1 MPTLQVSR
9 TYNIQKSIDYVTS
22 EKAHYN
28 HEQTEGKR
36 VQWASGVN
44 VPITNKT
51 AFMSKMHM
59 REVQKEYGKDKGY
72 VQGYSIIQGFG
83 ADEIDPKG
91 AVDSRNKAHDLGLQF
106 AQQVYGEN
114 NQAIV
119 VTQCDGKSGLWH
131 NHIISNAVGLDGKS
145 QRGNMTKWTQL
156 AKINDEIALENGLTP
171 LDKDN
176 WQKNKDRKR
185 DAKAKGQYQTPIE
198 KRMRKNG
205 VVLAKDE
212 VIEQIRIARDE
223 PAVQNIDDFKQLLHE
238 EYNIDVL
245 EARAKD
251 GENLRYSY
259 EYTNKK
265 GLTNTKVSRAS
276 TLAGEEFQLTPL
288 TKEIE
293 KKVALQQ
300 AEKEKDPGLVD
311 YGLDIEEELNTPQAQ
326 MMIQN
331 LLQKDEEEEEEELEL
346 EFSEEDLQV
355 LNDIE
360 SEVKDYAREKERD
373 TTVVRNNNRN
383 QKQHSDYQ
391 HNKSRHETN
400 TTRTK
405 QTRRATKSKDDG
417 FTLE

>member
-91 AVDSRNKAHDLGLQF
+91 GVDSRNKAHDLGLQF

-198 KRMRKNG
+198 KM
-205 VVLAKDE
+205 VL
-212 VIEQIRIARDE
+212 
-223 PAVQNIDDFKQLLHE
+223 
-238 EYNIDVL
+238 
-245 EARAKD
+245 
-251 GENLRYSY
+251 S
-259 EYTNKK
+259 
-265 GLTNTKVSRAS
+265 
-276 TLAGEEFQLTPL
+276 
-288 TKEIE
+288 
-293 KKVALQQ
+293 
-300 AEKEKDPGLVD
+300 
-311 YGLDIEEELNTPQAQ
+311 
-326 MMIQN
+326 
-331 LLQKDEEEEEEELEL
+331 
-346 EFSEEDLQV
+346 
-355 LNDIE
+355 
-360 SEVKDYAREKERD
+360 
-373 TTVVRNNNRN
+373 
-383 QKQHSDYQ
+383 
-391 HNKSRHETN
+391 
-400 TTRTK
+400 
-405 QTRRATKSKDDG
+405 
-417 FTLE
+417 

>member
-1 MPTLQVSR
+1 M
-9 TYNIQKSIDYVTS
+9 
-22 EKAHYN
+22 
-28 HEQTEGKR
+28 
-36 VQWASGVN
+36 
-44 VPITNKT
+44 
-51 AFMSKMHM
+51 
-59 REVQKEYGKDKGY
+59 
-72 VQGYSIIQGFG
+72 
-83 ADEIDPKG
+83 
-91 AVDSRNKAHDLGLQF
+91 
-106 AQQVYGEN
+106 
-114 NQAIV
+114 
-119 VTQCDGKSGLWH
+119 
-131 NHIISNAVGLDGKS
+131 
-145 QRGNMTKWTQL
+145 
-156 AKINDEIALENGLTP
+156 
-171 LDKDN
+171 
-176 WQKNKDRKR
+176 
-185 DAKAKGQYQTPIE
+185 
-198 KRMRKNG
+198 
-205 VVLAKDE
+205 
-212 VIEQIRIARDE
+212 
-223 PAVQNIDDFKQLLHE
+223 LHE

-373 TTVVRNNNRN
+373 TT
-383 QKQHSDYQ
+383 
-391 HNKSRHETN
+391 
-400 TTRTK
+400 
-405 QTRRATKSKDDG
+405 
-417 FTLE
+417 

>member
-9 TYNIQKSIDYVTS
+9 TYNIDKSIDYVTS

-28 HEQTEGKR
+28 HEQTGGKR

-44 VPITNKT
+44 VAITNKS

-59 REVQKEYGKDKGY
+59 REVQKQYGKDKGY

-91 AVDSRNKAHDLGLQF
+91 GVTSRNKAHDLGLQF

-176 WQKNKDRKR
+176 WKKNKDRKR
-185 DAKAKGQYQTPIE
+185 EAKAKGQYQTPIE

-245 EARAKD
+245 DARGKD

-300 AEKEKDPGLVD
+300 EEKEKDPELRD

-326 MMIQN
+326 IMMQN
-331 LLQKDEEEEEEELEL
+331 LLQQDEEELEL
-346 EFSEEDLQV
+346 EFSEEDLQA

-360 SEVKDYAREKERD
+360 SEVKDYAREKESN
-373 TTVVRNNNRN
+373 TAVVGNNDRN
-383 QKQHSDYQ
+383 QKQHSDHQ
-391 HNKSRHETN
+391 HRKSKHETN
-400 TTRTK
+400 KTRTK
-405 QTRRATKSKDDG
+405 QTRRATKGKDDG

>member
-28 HEQTEGKR
+28 HEQTDGKR

-44 VPITNKT
+44 VPITNKS

-59 REVQKEYGKDKGY
+59 REVQKQYGKEKGY

-91 AVDSRNKAHDLGLQF
+91 GVNSRNKAHDLGLQF

-185 DAKAKGQYQTPIE
+185 ETKAKGQFQSPIE

-223 PAVQNIDDFKQLLHE
+223 PTVQNIDDFKQLLHE
-238 EYNIDVL
+238 EFNIDVL
-245 EARAKD
+245 DARRKD

-288 TKEIE
+288 TKAIE

-311 YGLDIEEELNTPQAQ
+311 YDLDIEEELNTPQAQ

-331 LLQKDEEEEEEELEL
+331 LLQQDEEEEEELEL
-346 EFSEEDLQV
+346 EFSEEDLQA

-360 SEVKDYAREKERD
+360 SEVKDYAREKERN
-373 TTVVRNNNRN
+373 TAVVRNNDRN

-391 HNKSRHETN
+391 HNKSRYETN

-405 QTRRATKSKDDG
+405 QTRRATKQKDDG